1 MLAQNKIKGQ
11 VIDIDN
17 SVPIAFAT
25 ITYNKAK
32 IITDWEGKFSI
43 EVKDL
48 KLPIKANYKGFHEK
62 IVYASNTTSI
72 LTIKLVSDL
81 NDKKAE
87 IYSETEVNNII
98 KKVIENKKNNDP
110 EKALSSFQY
119 KNYEYIYVSANPD
132 SISSKIDTIRKKRF
146 LRKDKIKL
154 DSSNY
159 RFKKLIG
166 KQHLY
171 QTEKVNLIQHNGKQ
185 NKETVLATRMAGFE
199 QPLYEYLGLKLI
211 SYSVYENP
219 FEILDRINF

>member
-87 IYSETEVNNII
+87 IL
-98 KKVIENKKNNDP
+98 KKILIEKKKKEKKLQP
-110 EKALSSFQY
+110 EKVEF
-119 KNYEYIYVSANPD
+119 
-132 SISSKIDTIRKKRF
+132 
-146 LRKDKIKL
+146 
-154 DSSNY
+154 
-159 RFKKLIG
+159 
-166 KQHLY
+166 
-171 QTEKVNLIQHNGKQ
+171 
-185 NKETVLATRMAGFE
+185 
-199 QPLYEYLGLKLI
+199 
-211 SYSVYENP
+211 
-219 FEILDRINF
+219 

>member
-1 MLAQNKIKGQ
+1 MNYFWLFLCIIITPGMLAQNKIKGQ

-119 KNYEYIYVSANPD
+119 KNYEYIY
-132 SISSKIDTIRKKRF
+132 
-146 LRKDKIKL
+146 
-154 DSSNY
+154 
-159 RFKKLIG
+159 
-166 KQHLY
+166 
-171 QTEKVNLIQHNGKQ
+171 
-185 NKETVLATRMAGFE
+185 
-199 QPLYEYLGLKLI
+199 
-211 SYSVYENP
+211 
-219 FEILDRINF
+219 

>member
-1 MLAQNKIKGQ
+1 MKYFWLFLCIIITPGMLAQNKIKGQ

-132 SISSKIDTIRKKRF
+132 IISSKINWKTTLIPNRKSKPYSTQ
-146 LRKDKIKL
+146 RKTK
-154 DSSNY
+154 
-159 RFKKLIG
+159 
-166 KQHLY
+166 
-171 QTEKVNLIQHNGKQ
+171 
-185 NKETVLATRMAGFE
+185 
-199 QPLYEYLGLKLI
+199 
-211 SYSVYENP
+211 
-219 FEILDRINF
+219 